1 MTHLLPR
8 IGTPVAVVLSGLLLS
23 SCAMF
28 RPEEEEDAKK
38 KDRFEFLRSERQPRE
53 AAKPESI
60 EEEQVLPK
68 PAGEGE
74 LGKKKLEA
82 LSYKGGKPAPPEA
95 SILSNH
101 VVSFRS
107 QGMFVSRSPAGSS

>member
-68 PAGEGE
+68 PAGRGAREEEARGAELQRREARASGGAEG
-74 LGKKKLEA
+74 
-82 LSYKGGKPAPPEA
+82 GGCAA
-95 SILSNH
+95 FL
-101 VVSFRS
+101 R
-107 QGMFVSRSPAGSS
+107 

>member
-82 LSYKGGKPAPPEA
+82 LSYKGGKPGA
-95 SILSNH
+95 SGGAEGGGCAAFL
-101 VVSFRS
+101 R
-107 QGMFVSRSPAGSS
+107 

>member
-38 KDRFEFLRSERQPRE
+38 KDRFEFLRSER
-53 AAKPESI
+53 
-60 EEEQVLPK
+60 
-68 PAGEGE
+68 
-74 LGKKKLEA
+74 
-82 LSYKGGKPAPPEA
+82 
-95 SILSNH
+95 
-101 VVSFRS
+101 
-107 QGMFVSRSPAGSS
+107 